1 MDLSKLIVEPIWDY
15 FDREYGEDLL
25 SRHHAL
31 GKKKLQGDRLVY
43 RVMYRG
49 DWVGVLCFERA
60 VFRNKHRKSRIGW
73 QESHRK
79 ERLKHIVNNSR
90 FLILPEYE
98 GATNLASKVL
108 SLATNRLCSD
118 WLERYGYPILAVE
131 TYVDPERR
139 NNQGACYTAAGWE
152 RLGYSSGYDTGG
164 GERTHSKWYFL
175 KNLHKDSYA
184 ALSSDVPHALLT
196 GVKPVSGE
204 SNNNYVL
211 DASKLNLESLKEAL
225 SEVPDPRTRH
235 GQRYPFH
242 PFLTLCV
249 AASLSGY
256 TQYRQIADWISKL
269 SGEMRVKFGMPGDR
283 VPTESTVGKLL
294 SRIDPEKL
302 QSVLSEWLLKTY
314 GKELKFEV
322 ITLDGKAIRA
332 TAGDAAEQVKFLNVM
347 AQELGIV
354 IHQAPTKGGSGE
366 NTTAQQV
373 VREQESFR
381 DKIVVGDAIHTEKKF
396 IEEVEKKTVRM
407 SSLSKIISECSKS
420 R

>member
-1 MDLSKLIVEPIWDY
+1 MDLSKLKVEPIWDY
-15 FDREYGEDLL
+15 FDREYAGDLL

-43 RVMYRG
+43 RAMYRG
-49 DWVGVLCFERA
+49 HWVGVLCFERA
-60 VFRNKHRKSRIGW
+60 VFRNKHRKARIGW

-98 GATNLASKVL
+98 GATNLASKIL
-108 SLATNRLCSD
+108 SLATSRLSSD
-118 WLERYGYPILAVE
+118 WLERYGYPVLAVE

-139 NNQGACYTAAGWE
+139 NNQGTCYTAAGWE
-152 RLGYSSGYDTGG
+152 NLGYSSGYDTGG

-175 KNLHKDSYA
+175 KSLHKDSYA
-184 ALSSDVPHALLT
+184 ALCSDIPHALIT

-211 DASKLNLESLKEAL
+211 DASKLNLESLRGAL
-225 SEVPDPRTRH
+225 SAVPDPRSKH
-235 GQRYPFH
+235 GQRYEFLPL
-242 PFLTLCV
+242 LTLCV
-249 AASLSGY
+249 AATLSGY

-269 SGEMRVKFGMPGDR
+269 PGEIRVKFGLPGDR
-283 VPTESTVGKLL
+283 VPTESTIGKLL

-302 QSVLSEWLLKTY
+302 QSVLTEWLLETY
-314 GKELKFEV
+314 DKELNIEV

-332 TAGDAAEQVKFLNVM
+332 TAHDTADQVKFLNVM

-366 NTTAQQV
+366 NTTAQRV
-373 VREQESFR
+373 LEESDNLK
-381 DKIVVGDAIHTEKKF
+381 DKIVVGDAIHTERRF
-396 IEEVEKKTVRM
+396 IAELEKKTVRM
-407 SSLSKIISECSKS
+407 SSLSKIIREG
-420 R
+420 